1 MVYRTGIHVLLA
13 EIAIESNRRSLLPHF
28 PLRIEVP
35 SLLTDFRKVEETTF
49 PSRPDGRIIIENTR
63 SAGWDYAFSRGKAV
77 FRGPFQLF
85 EKSASDTRYTFWGN
99 QGYLYRYIL
108 YALESGH
115 AVFSFHAAGLYDPAR
130 NRLYIVAGGAGSGK
144 TVFLLGGISRGLKLF
159 STETVHFRLDKS
171 GPTWFKGSLV
181 DNVRMGTLVRDFP
194 RFCPPG
200 VRDLAEA
207 EVWKKKI
214 ALDLS
219 SFQSTPDT
227 LVQPEIV
234 IIFPRIEE
242 GRRGYVATPLSDRRK
257 AAKAVFD
264 NVSQKIAETVVLYDR
279 VAVPGFDS
287 AALARARLKAS
298 EALIGHRSVR
308 TPVTVLSNPA
318 ECWSDLT
325 CI

>member
-1 MVYRTGIHVLLA
+1 MAYRTGIRILLA
-13 EIAIESNRRSLLPHF
+13 KIGIESNRRSLLPRF
-28 PLRIEVP
+28 PLPIEVP
-35 SLLTDFRKVEETTF
+35 SLLTDFHEVEETAF
-49 PSRPDGRIIIENTR
+49 PSRPDGRIVIENTM
-63 SAGWDYAFSRGKAV
+63 SARWDYAFSRGKAV
-77 FRGPFQLF
+77 FRGPFQLY
-85 EKSASDTRYTFWGN
+85 EKSASDMRFTFWGN

-108 YALESGH
+108 YALESSH
-115 AVFSFHAAGLYDPAR
+115 AVFSFHAAGLHDPAK

-144 TVFLLGGISRGLKLF
+144 TVFLLSAISRGLKLF
-159 STETVHFRLDKS
+159 STETVHFRLDKR

-194 RFCPPG
+194 RFCPPR

-207 EVWKKKI
+207 EVWKNKI

-219 SFQSTPDT
+219 SFQSIPDT

-242 GRRGYVATPLSDRRK
+242 GRRGFFATPFSDRRK

-264 NVSQKIAETVVLYDR
+264 NISQKIAETVILYDR
-279 VAVPGFDS
+279 VAVPGFDG
-287 AALARARLKAS
+287 AALARARLEAA
-298 EALIGHRSVR
+298 EALVKHRSVR
-308 TPVTVLSNPA
+308 TPLTVLSNPA
-318 ECWSDLT
+318 ECWGDLT